1 MASSD
6 VTNMLRA
13 LDQARLALDE
23 GEIPVG
29 CVVTKDGEIVA
40 ATHNLREQAKDPTAH
55 AEILALRAAAERL
68 QDWRL
73 DGCTLYV
80 TLEPCPMCAAAIA
93 LARVDRLVFG
103 AYDFDNGA
111 VGSNGN
117 MLTKPIFGYR
127 PEIVSGVLR
136 TEAEAILQEFFA
148 AIRSKRR
155 GG

>member
-1 MASSD
+1 M
-6 VTNMLRA
+6 VMLDPDFMLLALGEARRA
-13 LDQARLALDE
+13 LEE

-29 CVVTKDGEIVA
+29 SVVARDGVVLSSA
-40 ATHNLREQAKDPTAH
+40 HNRREQTKDPTAH
-55 AEILALRAAAERL
+55 AEILAIRLAAQELR
-68 QDWRL
+68 DWRL

-93 LARVDRLVFG
+93 LARVRKLVFA

-117 MLTKPIFGYR
+117 VLARPIFGYA
-127 PEIVSGVLR
+127 PQIQSGFMR
-136 TEAEAILQEFFA
+136 SDAESILELFFTSVR
-148 AIRSKRR
+148 IKRR

>member
-6 VTNMLRA
+6 VTNMVRA
-13 LDQARLALDE
+13 LDEARLALDE

-29 CVVTKDGEIVA
+29 CVVTKDSEIVA
-40 ATHNLREQAKDPTAH
+40 ATHNMRERAKDPTAH
-55 AEILALRAAAERL
+55 AEILALRTAAERL

-117 MLTKPIFGYR
+117 VLTKPIFGYR

-136 TEAEAILQEFFA
+136 TEAEAILQEFFS

>member
-1 MASSD
+1 MALTD
-6 VTNMLRA
+6 VDCMLLA
-13 LDQARLALDE
+13 LNEARRALDE

-29 CVVTKDGEIVA
+29 CVVTRVGKLLA
-40 ATHNLREQAKDPTAH
+40 SAHNTRESAKDPTAH
-55 AEILALRAAAERL
+55 AEMLALRSSAECL

-73 DGCTLYV
+73 DGCVLYV

-93 LARVDRLVFG
+93 LARVQRVVFA

-117 MLTKPIFGYR
+117 MLTRPIFGYT
-127 PEIVSGVLR
+127 PEVVSGLLRADAEAVLR
-136 TEAEAILQEFFA
+136 QFFA
-148 AIRSKRR
+148 RIRSKRR

>member
-1 MASSD
+1 MALSD
-6 VTNMLRA
+6 LDCMLLA
-13 LDQARLALDE
+13 LDEARHALDE

-29 CVVTKDGEIVA
+29 CVVSRAGELLA
-40 ATHNLREQAKDPTAH
+40 SAHNMREQAHDPTAH
-55 AEILALRAAAERL
+55 AEVLALRSSAQRL

-73 DGCTLYV
+73 DGCVLYV

-93 LARVDRLVFG
+93 LARVQRVVFS

-117 MLTKPIFGYR
+117 TLARPIFGYA
-127 PEIVSGVLR
+127 PEVVSGVLR
-136 TEAEAILQEFFA
+136 TDAEAILQQFFVRV
-148 AIRSKRR
+148 RSKRR

>member
-1 MASSD
+1 MALYD
-6 VTNMLRA
+6 VDFMSLA
-13 LDQARLALDE
+13 IAEARRALDE

-29 CVVTKDGEIVA
+29 CVVTKAGGLLA
-40 ATHNLREQAKDPTAH
+40 SAHNRREQIKDPTAH
-55 AEILALRAAAERL
+55 AEILALRLSAERL

-73 DGCTLYV
+73 DGCVLYV

-93 LARVDRLVFG
+93 LARVQRVVFS

-117 MLTKPIFGYR
+117 MFTRPIFGYA
-127 PEIVSGVLR
+127 PEVESGLLR
-136 TEAEAILQEFFA
+136 ADSESILELFFSS
-148 AIRSKRR
+148 IRSKRR

>member
-1 MASSD
+1 MALSD
-6 VTNMLRA
+6 TDNMLRA
-13 LDQARLALDE
+13 LSEARRALEE

-29 CVVTKDGEIVA
+29 CVVLKGGEIIA
-40 ATHNLREQAKDPTAH
+40 LAHNMREQTKDPTAH
-55 AEILALRAAAERL
+55 AEILALRASAQRL

-93 LARVDRLVFG
+93 LARVGRIVFG

-117 MLTKPIFGYR
+117 MLTRPIFGYC
-127 PEIVSGVLR
+127 PEVVAGVLR
-136 TEAEAILQEFFA
+136 TDAEAILQEFFVRV
-148 AIRSKRR
+148 RSKRR

>member
-1 MASSD
+1 MALQD
-6 VTNMLRA
+6 VDFMRLA
-13 LDQARLALDE
+13 LAEAKQALDE

-29 CVVTKDGEIVA
+29 CVVAKAGELLA
-40 ATHNLREQAKDPTAH
+40 SAHNRREQAKDPTAH
-55 AEILALRAAAERL
+55 AEILALRLSAERL

-73 DGCTLYV
+73 DGCVLYV

-93 LARVDRLVFG
+93 LARVQRVVFS

-117 MLTKPIFGYR
+117 MFTRPIFGYV
-127 PEIVSGVLR
+127 PETHSGLLR
-136 TEAEAILQEFFA
+136 ADSESILELFFSS
-148 AIRSKRR
+148 IRSKRR

>member
-1 MASSD
+1 MTLSD
-6 VTNMLRA
+6 TDSMLRA
-13 LDQARLALDE
+13 LGEAKCALEE

-29 CVVTKDGEIVA
+29 CVIVKDGAIIGSA
-40 ATHNLREQAKDPTAH
+40 HNMREQTKDPTAH
-55 AEILALRAAAERL
+55 AEILALRASAQRL
-68 QDWRL
+68 HDWRL

-93 LARVDRLVFG
+93 LARIKRVVFG

-117 MLTKPIFGYR
+117 MLTRPIFGYA

-136 TEAEAILQEFFA
+136 TDAEAILQEFFVR
-148 AIRSKRR
+148 IRSTRR

>member
-1 MASSD
+1 MALTD
-6 VTNMLRA
+6 VDCMLLA
-13 LDQARLALDE
+13 LAEARSALDE

-29 CVVTKDGEIVA
+29 CVVTRARELLA
-40 ATHNLREQAKDPTAH
+40 STHNTRERTKDPTAH
-55 AEILALRAAAERL
+55 AEMLALRSSAERL

-73 DGCTLYV
+73 DGCVLYV

-93 LARVDRLVFG
+93 LARVQRVVFS

-117 MLTKPIFGYR
+117 MLTRPIFGYA
-127 PEIVSGVLR
+127 PEVVSDLLR
-136 TEAEAILQEFFA
+136 VDAEAVLQQFFA
-148 AIRSKRR
+148 RIRSKRR

>member
-1 MASSD
+1 MGLSD
-6 VTNMLRA
+6 VDCMLLA
-13 LDQARLALDE
+13 LDEARRALDE

-29 CVVTKDGEIVA
+29 CVVSRAGELLA
-40 ATHNLREQAKDPTAH
+40 AAHNMREQAHDPTAH
-55 AEILALRAAAERL
+55 AEVLALRASARHL

-73 DGCTLYV
+73 DGCVLYV

-93 LARVDRLVFG
+93 LARVKRVVYS

-117 MLTKPIFGYR
+117 MLARPIFGYA
-127 PEIVSGVLR
+127 PEVVSGVLR
-136 TEAEAILQEFFA
+136 TDAEAILQQFFVRV
-148 AIRSKRR
+148 RSKRR

>member
-1 MASSD
+1 
-6 VTNMLRA
+6 MLRA
-13 LDQARLALDE
+13 LDEARLALDE

-29 CVVTKDGEIVA
+29 CVVTKDGEIIA
-40 ATHNLREQAKDPTAH
+40 ATHNMREQAKDPTAH

-136 TEAEAILQEFFA
+136 TEAEAILQEFFS

>member
-1 MASSD
+1 MALQD
-6 VTNMLRA
+6 VDFMRLA
-13 LDQARLALDE
+13 LAEAKQALDE

-29 CVVTKDGEIVA
+29 CVVAKAGELLA
-40 ATHNLREQAKDPTAH
+40 SAHNRREQTKDPTAH
-55 AEILALRAAAERL
+55 AEILALRLSAERL

-73 DGCTLYV
+73 DGCALYV

-93 LARVDRLVFG
+93 LARVQRVVFS

-117 MLTKPIFGYR
+117 MLARPIFGYV
-127 PEIVSGVLR
+127 PETHSGLLR
-136 TEAEAILQEFFA
+136 ADSESILELFFSS
-148 AIRSKRR
+148 IRSKRR

>member
-1 MASSD
+1 
-6 VTNMLRA
+6 MLLA
-13 LDQARLALDE
+13 LDEARRALDE

-29 CVVTKDGEIVA
+29 CVVSRAGELLA
-40 ATHNLREQAKDPTAH
+40 SAHNMREQAHDPTAH
-55 AEILALRAAAERL
+55 AEVLALRSSAQYL

-73 DGCTLYV
+73 DGCVLYV

-93 LARVDRLVFG
+93 LARVKRVVFS

-117 MLTKPIFGYR
+117 MLARPIFGYA
-127 PEIVSGVLR
+127 PEVVSGVLR
-136 TEAEAILQEFFA
+136 TDAEAILQQFFVR
-148 AIRSKRR
+148 IRSKRR

>member
-1 MASSD
+1 MSLSD
-6 VTNMLRA
+6 TDSMLCALGEARRA
-13 LDQARLALDE
+13 LEE

-29 CVVTKDGEIVA
+29 CVVTKNGIIVGSA
-40 ATHNLREQAKDPTAH
+40 HNMREQTKDPTAH
-55 AEILALRAAAERL
+55 AEILALRASAQWL

-93 LARVDRLVFG
+93 LARITRVVFG

-117 MLTKPIFGYR
+117 MLTRPIFGYT
-127 PEIVSGVLR
+127 PEIVSGLLR
-136 TEAEAILQEFFA
+136 TNAEAILQEFFVR
-148 AIRSKRR
+148 IRSKRR

>member
-1 MASSD
+1 MGLSD
-6 VTNMLRA
+6 TDSML
-13 LDQARLALDE
+13 LALAEARRAFDE

-29 CVVTKDGEIVA
+29 CVVTRDGELVA
-40 ATHNLREQAKDPTAH
+40 STHNTRERAKDPTAH
-55 AEILALRAAAERL
+55 AEILALRSSAQQL

-73 DGCTLYV
+73 DGCILYV

-93 LARVDRLVFG
+93 LARVQRLVFS

-117 MLTKPIFGYR
+117 MLTRPVFGYV
-127 PEIVSGVLR
+127 PEVVSGLLR
-136 TEAEAILQEFFA
+136 AEAEAVLQQFFA
-148 AIRSKRR
+148 RVRSKRR